1 MRQAT
6 KLISLSGGRRA
17 VLGRRPP
24 IWERAFSLL
33 GIFDRVSARRMS
45 RIDKYRQ
52 HFVDAKDELPNV
64 VFRYSEEHYK
74 KTETNKRSI
83 LTIER

>member
-1 MRQAT
+1 
-6 KLISLSGGRRA
+6 
-17 VLGRRPP
+17 
-24 IWERAFSLL
+24 
-33 GIFDRVSARRMS
+33 MS